1 VAERPA
7 YRLFSRNRD
16 PGDLF
21 VIAGPCVIESEQMSL
36 DVAGRMREICAGAG
50 VVYVFKSS
58 YRKENRTSA
67 TSFTGGTMEEGLAIL
82 SRVRRDVGV
91 PVLTDV
97 HGESEA
103 GPAAAAVDVLQI
115 PAFLCRQTPLL
126 LEAARASA
134 VVNVKKGQFLAP
146 GDAMHAIAK
155 IRSERPDCEVWITE
169 RGTTFGYRD
178 LVVDM
183 RSLAILREMD
193 CTAVFD
199 VTHSLQ
205 HPGSGGDRRFA
216 RTLAR
221 AALAAGA
228 DGLFLETH
236 PDPDSAL
243 SDSTTQ
249 LPLHEMPGFIEE
261 MAAWKRLQGEQA
273 RLGRYE

>member
-1 VAERPA
+1 VADRPA
-7 YRLFSRNRD
+7 YRFFSVDRD
-16 PGDLF
+16 PGELF
-21 VIAGPCVIESEQMSL
+21 VIAGPCVIESESMSL
-36 DVAGRMREICAGAG
+36 DVAGAMRDICKRLG
-50 VVYVFKSS
+50 VGYVFKSS

-67 TSFTGGTMEEGLAIL
+67 SSFTGGTMEEGLSIL
-82 SRVRRDVGV
+82 SRVRSEIGV

-97 HGESEA
+97 HGEAETV
-103 GPAAAAVDVLQI
+103 PAAGAVDVLQI
-115 PAFLCRQTPLL
+115 PAFLCRQTRLL
-126 LEAARASA
+126 MEAARASA

-146 GDAMHAIAK
+146 EDGEHTIRK
-155 IRSERPDCEVWITE
+155 IHSVRPDCEVWLTE

-183 RSLAILREMD
+183 RSMALLREMD
-193 CTAVFD
+193 CTVVFD

-205 HPGSGGDRRFA
+205 HPGIGGDRRFA

-236 PDPDSAL
+236 PDPDRAL
-243 SDSTTQ
+243 SDAATQ
-249 LPLHEMPGFIEE
+249 LPLDSMRDFVEE

-273 RLGRYE
+273 RLGRYA